1 MDTSL
6 ENSVRCLLRFGF
18 PPDFDRAEAYLREL
32 LEPAA
37 ALPPQG
43 KRPMHELLEEIVGE
57 IVERSGTDRIVIPL
71 TAGLDSRAILGATL
85 RCVPK
90 ERILCVTF
98 GRETDRDVIGA
109 RTVCATLGLE
119 WNWTDVA
126 VIPWSEAGIVE
137 GVGTAFD
144 RFDSYAAQ
152 TVVRLMHMERE
163 VGRGALF
170 LSGYLGGVVTGG
182 HLKHEANRPARAV
195 NAFLTQNATFAE
207 LVAFDAEALAARLEE
222 FAVAQKPA
230 VRGGHGLTYMDIL
243 DFGFRQALRIRGAV
257 SSYGQVA
264 LPFEDPRWVRFWN
277 DQEITDRLRQRRY
290 IQDMRTDYPEV
301 FCLQGDSAPVPP
313 LRYRGLRTIARQQFL
328 RPEPVAAVLRRKAGG
343 GERDAPSDF
352 RDFEVN
358 PSCQQTYAAML
369 AALDSRGILPE
380 VNFSER
386 LAGFTERPSRRNL
399 DYITHGV
406 RAEAHLRAGTLTG
419 IAADR

>member
-126 VIPWSEAGIVE
+126 VIPWSVE
-137 GVGTAFD
+137 EVRCGVLTTHQHFG
-144 RFDSYAAQ
+144 SYAAQ
-152 TVVRLMHMERE
+152 TVVRLLHIQRLL
-163 VGRGALF
+163 GPNSIY
-170 LSGYLGGVVTGG
+170 LSGYLGGLTGTVLRDETDRPSWAVVRLLSSNSTFTDSIAYDVES
-182 HLKHEANRPARAV
+182 LCANLEA
-195 NAFLTQNATFAE
+195 FAKRWKKRMKG
-207 LVAFDAEALAARLEE
+207 FRSFSCYEALHL
-222 FAVAQKPA
+222 
-230 VRGGHGLTYMDIL
+230 
-243 DFGFRQALRIRGAV
+243 GFRQALRIRGAV
-257 SSYGQVA
+257 APFQRVA
-264 LPFEDPRWVRFWN
+264 LPLEDPRWVRYWY
-277 DQEITDRLRQRRY
+277 DQRRFHRLRQRRY
-290 IQDMRTDYPEV
+290 IQDMRTAYPEV